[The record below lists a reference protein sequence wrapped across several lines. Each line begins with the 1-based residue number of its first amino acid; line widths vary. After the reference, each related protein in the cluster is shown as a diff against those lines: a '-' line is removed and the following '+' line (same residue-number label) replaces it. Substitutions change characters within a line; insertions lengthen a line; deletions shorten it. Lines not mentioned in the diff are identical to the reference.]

1 MLPRTP
7 TLEAS
12 AMSSLTRALV
22 QLRLVG
28 IMLLSTL
35 LLSGCVRYD
44 LGVNFDSPNRGTI
57 VQQIRLDERLT
68 STGQAWL
75 NDVEK
80 RVRKVQGKTRRVSD
94 QEVWVTIPF
103 GSGRELETKFNQFF
117 SPLLHSTNASKK
129 SRSSKDLDLPP
140 IDSHLTVKQ
149 GNFFLLERTRLIY
162 DLDLRSLGVQSSDGT
177 VLLSPGS
184 LIDLE
189 FELTTPWGAR
199 NVGATLVRRA
209 NKRLIWTLQPG
220 QKNHLEATFWMPSPL
235 GIGTAVIGLLIAGG
249 IYLKR
254 NNPPQ
259 PLSQSS

>member
-1 MLPRTP
+1 MLLRT
-7 TLEAS
+7 LNLQAS
-12 AMSSLTRALV
+12 VMSFLIRVLLR
-22 QLRLVG
+22 LRLVA
-28 IMLLSTL
+28 IVLSTL

-44 LGVNFDSPNRGTI
+44 LGVHFDSPNRGAI

-68 STGQAWL
+68 STGQTWL

-103 GSGRELETKFNQFF
+103 GSGRELETKFNEFF
-117 SPLLHSTNASKK
+117 SPTLTNVSKN
-129 SRSSKDLDLPP
+129 RSSKALDLPK

-149 GNFFLLERTRLIY
+149 GNFLLLERTRLIY

-184 LIDLE
+184 LIELE
-189 FELTTPWGAR
+189 FELTTPWGAQ
-199 NVGATLVRRA
+199 NVGATLVRRS

-235 GIGTAVIGLLIAGG
+235 GIGAVVIGLLVAGG
-249 IYLKR
+249 LYLKR
-254 NNPPQ
+254 NDPPQ
-259 PLSQSS
+259 SLSQTSFQ

>member
-1 MLPRTP
+1 MLLRTLN
-7 TLEAS
+7 LEAS
-12 AMSSLTRALV
+12 VRSYLTRALV

-28 IMLLSTL
+28 IVLLSTL
-35 LLSGCVRYD
+35 MLSGCVHYD
-44 LGVNFDSPNRGTI
+44 LGVHFDSPNRGTI

-68 STGQAWL
+68 NTGQAWL
-75 NDVEK
+75 NDVER
-80 RVRKVQGKTRRVSD
+80 RVRQVQGKTRRVSD
-94 QEVWVTIPF
+94 QEVWVMIPF
-103 GSGRELETKFNQFF
+103 GNGRELETKFNQFF
-117 SPLLHSTNASKK
+117 SRASTNAPKTRTSKE
-129 SRSSKDLDLPP
+129 LDLPK

-149 GNFFLLERTRLIY
+149 GNFFLIERTRLIY

-184 LIDLE
+184 LMELE

-199 NVGATLVRRA
+199 NVGETLVRRSD
-209 NKRLIWTLQPG
+209 KRLIWTLQPG

-235 GIGTAVIGLLIAGG
+235 GIGAVAIGLLVAGG

-259 PLSQSS
+259 PSSQTSFQ